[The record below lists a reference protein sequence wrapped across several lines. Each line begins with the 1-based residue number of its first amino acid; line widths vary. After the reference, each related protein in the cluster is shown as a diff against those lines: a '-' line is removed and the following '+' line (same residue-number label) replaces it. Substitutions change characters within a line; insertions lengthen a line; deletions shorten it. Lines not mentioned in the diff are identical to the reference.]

1 MITAISSA
9 VSEARLRG
17 LTRVV
22 SGSFSDGWGL
32 GNMSDINCSKE
43 LYFSRYAS
51 ELGLTKEEFQRLI
64 SSIATLYF
72 AGTTRGYGRL
82 SAEGPKDENS
92 LRKVQPRTDKADIS
106 CPDFY
111 ENYKDYY
118 ELISKIENFNFEAF
132 AEVLSGITGGKIST
146 QNSRPKATE
155 NDAQEIYDVIRSA
168 MLPMSCEKVH
178 KKLWHIPTDT
188 IKKYL
193 SNSRP
198 DEFVRTGRDTYF
210 YAPNFPASPEE
221 LEQIKEIIATQLKL
235 NSFITVEELRAL
247 IKQDMPYI
255 SLENFNALGLS
266 NSLGFILK
274 ANFSFNGAVISSLSN
289 PMNMDAVF
297 KDFCNSRDELSM
309 RELESFA
316 DEVNSSN
323 IRWHAVL
330 GIMLR
335 VSESRFVKNNQIG
348 FPITKVDLAINDLLG
363 DSDYRPL
370 KDLDIFVHF
379 PDVGYSWNRHLL
391 ESYITGYSWRF
402 KLIHTGYSKKEG
414 YTNAVVT
421 RRSGRIKSFKDL
433 LTTVLANSGS
443 WHTRNEALNL
453 LTGSGY
459 LSNQKFAG
467 INYVISGA
475 NALRKKH
482 GFEI

>member
-1 MITAISSA
+1 MITAIPSA
-9 VSEARLRG
+9 VSEAKLRG

-22 SGSFSDGWGL
+22 SGGFSDGWGL

-64 SSIATLYF
+64 SSIAALYF

-82 SAEGPKDENS
+82 SEEGPKDENS
-92 LRKVQPRTDKADIS
+92 LRKVQPKTDK
-106 CPDFY
+106 
-111 ENYKDYY
+111 
-118 ELISKIENFNFEAF
+118 FEAF

-155 NDAQEIYDVIRSA
+155 NDETQEIYNVIRSA
-168 MLPMSCEKVH
+168 MLPMSCENVH
-178 KKLWHIPTDT
+178 KKLWHIPTET

-198 DEFVRTGRDTYF
+198 EEFVRTGRDTYF
-210 YAPNFPASPEE
+210 YAPNFPASHEE
-221 LEQIKEIIATQLKL
+221 IEQIKEIIATQLKR

-247 IKQDMPYI
+247 IKQDMPYT
-255 SLENFNALGLS
+255 SLENFDALGLS

-335 VSESRFVKNNQIG
+335 VSERRFVKNNQIG
-348 FPITKVDLAINDLLG
+348 FPITKVDLAINDMLG

-379 PDVGYSWNRHLL
+379 FLFR
-391 ESYITGYSWRF
+391 
-402 KLIHTGYSKKEG
+402 
-414 YTNAVVT
+414 
-421 RRSGRIKSFKDL
+421 
-433 LTTVLANSGS
+433 
-443 WHTRNEALNL
+443 
-453 LTGSGY
+453 
-459 LSNQKFAG
+459 
-467 INYVISGA
+467 
-475 NALRKKH
+475 
-482 GFEI
+482 

>member
-1 MITAISSA
+1 MITAIPSA
-9 VSEARLRG
+9 VSEAKLRG

-22 SGSFSDGWGL
+22 SGGFSDGWGL
-32 GNMSDINCSKE
+32 GNMNDINCSKE

-64 SSIATLYF
+64 SSIAALYF

-82 SAEGPKDENS
+82 SEEGPKDENS
-92 LRKVQPRTDKADIS
+92 LRKVQPKTDK
-106 CPDFY
+106 
-111 ENYKDYY
+111 
-118 ELISKIENFNFEAF
+118 FEAF

-155 NDAQEIYDVIRSA
+155 NDETQEIYNVIRSA
-168 MLPMSCEKVH
+168 MLPMSCENVH
-178 KKLWHIPTDT
+178 KKLWHIPTET

-198 DEFVRTGRDTYF
+198 EEFVRTGRDTYF
-210 YAPNFPASPEE
+210 YAPNFPASHEE
-221 LEQIKEIIATQLKL
+221 IEQIKEIIATQLKR

-247 IKQDMPYI
+247 IKQDMPYT
-255 SLENFNALGLS
+255 SLENFDALGLS

-348 FPITKVDLAINDLLG
+348 FPIAKVDLAINDLLG
-363 DSDYRPL
+363 DLEYRPL

-379 PDVGYSWNRHLL
+379 PDVGYSWNRRLL

-414 YTNAVVT
+414 YANAIVA
-421 RRSGRIKSFKDL
+421 RRSGNLKNFKDL

-453 LTGSGY
+453 LAGSGY
-459 LSNQKFAG
+459 LSNRNFAG
-467 INYVISGA
+467 INSVISDA
-475 NALRKKH
+475 NALRKKL
-482 GFEI
+482 GSKI